1 MCLKRFLIHITHI
14 VLCHILYLVYLC
26 PCIGLDLF
34 MSVYVVLCI
43 CRIFHFHL
51 HFLHNQSYNP
61 IKTDTLVFTHFYEY
75 FLLFLDNNLYEES
88 KKNSDSK
95 RLSVRVLLRFCLIFI
110 QFQPGVAYKSVVYK
124 KACISDSKS

>member
-1 MCLKRFLIHITHI
+1 MWLKRCLIHIIHI

-26 PCIGLDLF
+26 PCLGLGLF

-43 CRIFHFHL
+43 CRIFHFHP

-61 IKTDTLVFTHFYEY
+61 IKTDTLVFTHFCEY
-75 FLLFLDNNLYEES
+75 LLLFLDDNLYEQS
-88 KKNSDSK
+88 KKKFRQQKIS
-95 RLSVRVLLRFCLIFI
+95 LRVLLRFCLIFI

-124 KACISDSKS
+124 KACISDGKS